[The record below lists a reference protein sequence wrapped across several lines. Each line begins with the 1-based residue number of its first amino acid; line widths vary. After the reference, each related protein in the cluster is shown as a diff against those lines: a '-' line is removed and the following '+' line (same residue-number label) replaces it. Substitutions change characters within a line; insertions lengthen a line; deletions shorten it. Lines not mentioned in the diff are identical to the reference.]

1 MEASQNYIPQQ
12 VTNHNESNK
21 VVLDNNTENASPE
34 DTFTQNVEPA
44 NHVASSNTCES
55 DGEYE
60 DDVVGTITYATPI
73 VNIFVSAIISI
84 GLISIGLYTLF
95 NSFCPDLFNGFWKEP
110 EPSTMD
116 IILEY
121 FQDAINYV
129 ITVVTMLIDHVI
141 VAFSWF
147 WKQPEPTAFEK
158 FTIFFEHIFIFIA
171 GNLQTL
177 ANQIVA

>member
-12 VTNHNESNK
+12 DTNESNK
-21 VVLDNNTENASPE
+21 VVLDNNSENASPE
-34 DTFTQNVEPA
+34 DTFTHNVEPA
-44 NHVASSNTCES
+44 YHAASSITCES

-84 GLISIGLYTLF
+84 GLISIALYTLF

-110 EPSTMD
+110 EPSTLD
-116 IILEY
+116 TILKY
-121 FQDAINYV
+121 CQDAIDY
-129 ITVVTMLIDHVI
+129 IIAMVTMMVDHVA

-158 FTIFFEHIFIFIA
+158 LMIFFEQIFIYIA
-171 GNLQTL
+171 TNLQML
-177 ANQIVA
+177 ANQIAA